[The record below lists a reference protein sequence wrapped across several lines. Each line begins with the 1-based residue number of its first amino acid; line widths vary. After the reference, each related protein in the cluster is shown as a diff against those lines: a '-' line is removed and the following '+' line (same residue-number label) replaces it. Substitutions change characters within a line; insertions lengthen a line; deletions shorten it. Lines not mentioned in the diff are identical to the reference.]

1 MNLSK
6 LLRQV
11 EDTEVSKSPRT
22 CGSGHG
28 GEVTNLQVF
37 TQDFF
42 FTMDKDTIVL
52 KKQISQFFSPNKIKR
67 MNGITNVRYGVAE
80 GLGISLSS
88 SGLLTA
94 VPM

>member
-1 MNLSK
+1 MILINKTINLSK

-11 EDTEVSKSPRT
+11 EDTEVGKRPRT

-42 FTMDKDTIVL
+42 FTMDEDTIVL
-52 KKQISQFFSPNKIKR
+52 KNKIAQFF
-67 MNGITNVRYGVAE
+67 
-80 GLGISLSS
+80 
-88 SGLLTA
+88 LLTREKA
-94 VPM
+94 

>member
-1 MNLSK
+1 M
-6 LLRQV
+6 LRQV
-11 EDTEVSKSPRT
+11 EDTEVGKRPRT

-42 FTMDKDTIVL
+42 FSMDEDTIVF
-52 KKQISQFFSPNKIKR
+52 KNKIVQIFSPNKRKR

>member
-1 MNLSK
+1 M
-6 LLRQV
+6 
-11 EDTEVSKSPRT
+11 EDTKVGKSPRT
-22 CGSGHG
+22 CGRGHG
-28 GEVTNLQVF
+28 GQVTNLQVF

-42 FTMDKDTIVL
+42 FTMDKDAIVL
-52 KKQISQFFSPNKIKR
+52 KNKIAQIFSPNKGKSV
-67 MNGITNVRYGVAE
+67 NGIITNVRYGVAE

>member
-1 MNLSK
+1 M
-6 LLRQV
+6 
-11 EDTEVSKSPRT
+11 EDTKVGKRPRT

-42 FTMDKDTIVL
+42 FTMDEDAIVL
-52 KKQISQFFSPNKIKR
+52 KNKIAQIFSPNKRKSV
-67 MNGITNVRYGVAE
+67 NGIITNVRYGVAA

>member
-1 MNLSK
+1 M
-6 LLRQV
+6 
-11 EDTEVSKSPRT
+11 EDTEVGKSPRT

-28 GEVTNLQVF
+28 GEVTDLQVF

-52 KKQISQFFSPNKIKR
+52 KNKKLYTYFSPNKRKR
-67 MNGITNVRYGVAE
+67 VNGITNVRYGVAE

>member
-11 EDTEVSKSPRT
+11 EDTEVGKRPRT
-22 CGSGHG
+22 CCSGHG
-28 GEVTNLQVF
+28 GEVTDLQVF

-52 KKQISQFFSPNKIKR
+52 KKKKLNSFFLQSR
-67 MNGITNVRYGVAE
+67 
-80 GLGISLSS
+80 
-88 SGLLTA
+88 
-94 VPM
+94 

>member
-1 MNLSK
+1 MK
-6 LLRQV
+6 
-11 EDTEVSKSPRT
+11 DTEVGKRPRS
-22 CGSGHG
+22 CGSSHG

-42 FTMDKDTIVL
+42 FSMDEDTIVF
-52 KKQISQFFSPNKIKR
+52 KNKIVQIFSPNKRKR
-67 MNGITNVRYGVAE
+67 MNGITNVKYGVAE

>member
-1 MNLSK
+1 M
-6 LLRQV
+6 
-11 EDTEVSKSPRT
+11 EDTEVGKSPRT

-28 GEVTNLQVF
+28 GEVTNLQAF

-42 FTMDKDTIVL
+42 FTMDEDAIVL
-52 KKQISQFFSPNKIKR
+52 NNKIAQIFSPNKRKR